1 MGNMLKRIVDELR
14 EHLPFT
20 IMGAASGIVI
30 MLVLVLADTPA
41 RISQVIFSTLHPLH
55 VVLSALATTAM
66 YRKYGSQGVWA
77 AVLIGY
83 AGSIGIASLSDAIIP
98 YLGGVLLGIE
108 IEFHLPFID
117 GGIVPYFGVPAWIL
131 VNVAALLGIT
141 IGVIRPTTRLPHMGH
156 VFLSTWASM
165 FYFIAF
171 GIAAWLP
178 LLLII
183 FLFLFV
189 AVWIPCC
196 VSDIAFPLLFTRGKL
211 PPHDI

>member
-1 MGNMLKRIVDELR
+1 MFKRIAGELR

-20 IMGAASGIVI
+20 IVGAASGIAI
-30 MLVLVLADTPA
+30 MLVLVLTDTPA
-41 RISQVIFSTLHPLH
+41 RISQTIFSTLHPLH

-66 YRKYGSQGVWA
+66 YRKYGGQGVWA
-77 AVLIGY
+77 AVIIGY
-83 AGSIGIASLSDAIIP
+83 VGSIGVASLSDAIIP
-98 YLGGVLLGIE
+98 YFGGVLLGIE

-117 GGIVPYFGVPAWIL
+117 GEIVPYFGVPGWIL
-131 VNVAALLGIT
+131 VNTAALLGIVV
-141 IGVIRPTTRLPHMGH
+141 GVIRPSTRLPHMGH
-156 VFLSTWASM
+156 VLLSTWASM
-165 FYFIAF
+165 FYFTAF

-178 LLLII
+178 LLLVI

-196 VSDIAFPLLFTRGKL
+196 VSDIAFPLMFTKGKL